1 MIYLRSFIFKK
12 NILRNNGE
20 FPEGAVV
27 SVIDKWGL
35 VLVNVNLSL
44 LTSCLILETHYHS
57 HAVGCGVVC

>member
-1 MIYLRSFIFKK
+1 MVSF
-12 NILRNNGE
+12 LE
-20 FPEGAVV
+20 AVV